1 MDEKEVI
8 PALSRVLKS
17 IVQGAMFISKRKL
30 SNAEC
35 IVLIKREISL
45 LKVCLSCNITLHLT
59 RTMKSS
65 LHRPLAY

>member
-17 IVQGAMFISKRKL
+17 IVQEAMFISKRKL
-30 SNAEC
+30 NNTKC

-45 LKVCLSCNITLHLT
+45 LKVCLTCNITLHLT
-59 RTMKSS
+59 RTINSS
-65 LHRPLAY
+65 FA